1 MTFATPMMMMTV
13 IVSTLI
19 TAMALMN
26 QNHTAVEAATRKAA
40 HMDPNH
46 TAVEAAT
53 RKAARMAIN
62 RSTVTVMTPILTTG
76 MDLPAMRKPY

>member
-19 TAMALMN
+19 TVTALMD
-26 QNHTAVEAATRKAA
+26 QN
-40 HMDPNH
+40 P

-53 RKAARMAIN
+53 RKAARIDPNHTATRKAARMALN